1 MEFFDPHGRD
11 FFTFRAVS
19 KKVRA
24 AYCDYVNRVISI
36 DKLMK
41 HVGSEKEKQAIQ
53 NLNKVADFATNID
66 MRSKSPKQAA
76 EIYKKPSLIMMD
88 KYLERLA
95 WYIVFMPLN
104 EFSHNLKTLYR
115 SGRNK

>member
-41 HVGSEKEKQAIQ
+41 HVGGEKEKQAIQ
-53 NLNKVADFATNID
+53 HLNKVADFATNVD
-66 MRSKSPKQAA
+66 MRCKTPQQAA
-76 EIYKKPSLIMMD
+76 
-88 KYLERLA
+88 
-95 WYIVFMPLN
+95 
-104 EFSHNLKTLYR
+104 
-115 SGRNK
+115 